1 MSLLHLLFG
10 FSGRINRGKFW
21 LAVVLWIVFWA
32 IAVPICVLA
41 AFMILGLHL
50 PDSSLPSDELVTR
63 YIRMAFD
70 YLFLLIIIIAFFI
83 VSWISAFAVG
93 IKRLHDRNKSG
104 WWILLFYLVPSVLSG
119 IADTSEQPRPRSCSG
134 SPLWSSRSGAWWS
147 SASCAGPSAPT
158 SMGPIRCRRLPAR
171 ALRLRPHPPAPERLH
186 GVRGGT
192 VAAASFA
199 RHSPRHCP
207 DGRGACGTGDPCTKI
222 VGWYL
227 RSSADH
233 AAPEM
238 SGSCAMR
245 RVISFDT

>member
-21 LAVVLWIVFWA
+21 LAVVLWIIFWA

-83 VSWISAFAVG
+83 VSWISALPSAS
-93 IKRLHDRNKSG
+93 SG
-104 WWILLFYLVPSVLSG
+104 CT
-119 IADTSEQPRPRSCSG
+119 IATRAAGGFSCFTWRHPFSRGLRTPQSSPWPRSCSG
-134 SPLWSSRSGAWWS
+134 SPLSSSRSGAWWS
-147 SASCAGPSAPT
+147 LASCAGPSAPT
-158 SMGPIRCRRLPAR
+158 SMGPIRCRRRPAP

-186 GVRGGT
+186 GVGGT

-238 SGSCAMR
+238 SGIPAIR